1 MEYVPHRYTKRGGG
15 YEDIYSQKSIIGNV
29 VCMKRLM
36 IATKVC
42 GQLTSI
48 HTYFYD
54 ICFSGVKTSDEAI
67 AEGVDF

>member
-1 MEYVPHRYTKRGGG
+1 MFHIDIQKGEEATKT
-15 YEDIYSQKSIIGNV
+15 YILKKIIIGNV

-54 ICFSGVKTSDEAI
+54 IWFSGVKTSDEAI
-67 AEGVDF
+67 AEEVDF